1 MNRSEIALQLTLA
14 AHGEDSSIARGGAS
28 PKSTADAVGQLCA
41 EVLYKMAHAIEDTEK
56 VRQRVAV

>member
-1 MNRSEIALQLTLA
+1 MDGAEVALQLTLA
-14 AHGEDSSIARGGAS
+14 AMERLPIAHRGAS

-41 EVLYKMAHAIEDTEK
+41 EVPYRMAHAIEDTEK